1 MGAEEVEVDRRFEEN
16 KLLKSVRPF
25 RLSLSS
31 LLRRIFVTRV
41 GLVWSV
47 SAHGDAVCVLF
58 GSSRLER
65 HKIHTNAIQQIDALL
80 IE

>member
-47 SAHGDAVCVLF
+47 SAQGDAVCVCCLDLLVWSGTKSTPMLF
-58 GSSRLER
+58 SKLMPC
-65 HKIHTNAIQQIDALL
+65 
-80 IE
+80 